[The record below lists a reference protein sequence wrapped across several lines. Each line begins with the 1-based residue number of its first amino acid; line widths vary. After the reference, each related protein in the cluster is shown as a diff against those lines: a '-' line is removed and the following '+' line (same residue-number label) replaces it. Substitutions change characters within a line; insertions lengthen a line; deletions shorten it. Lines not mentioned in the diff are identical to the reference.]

1 MNLSHAAALAL
12 VGWYL
17 MVPPFSAK
25 NVFYDRPLSDW
36 QPVED
41 YRTKTECEEGK
52 RDVVQQMTALFAEV
66 WKMPPTPKMKSLQAG
81 KCIASDDPRLKEK

>member
-1 MNLSHAAALAL
+1 MTLRHASALAL

-36 QPVED
+36 QAVENYSNQD
-41 YRTKTECEEGK
+41 GVRRG
-52 RDVVQQMTALFAEV
+52 
-66 WKMPPTPKMKSLQAG
+66 
-81 KCIASDDPRLKEK
+81 

>member
-1 MNLSHAAALAL
+1 MSLRHVVALAL

-36 QPVED
+36 QAVEN
-41 YRTKTECEEGK
+41 YSTKTECEECK
-52 RDVVQQMTALFAEV
+52 RDGSR
-66 WKMPPTPKMKSLQAG
+66 K
-81 KCIASDDPRLKEK
+81 